1 MNPWIKPAA
10 ILILALALVGL
21 GYRIG
26 SGLTEARWQR
36 AQVKAEQAHTASIA
50 AARES
55 ELAAYDKSNEV
66 SREYQEDLA
75 KIRAERDRLRHQP
88 VRVVRVY
95 IPADPVSLSAAG
107 AAAGGSG
114 STAPAAVELA
124 GEARSGVRFSR
135 DVGPEL
141 YGIVDD
147 SDQREAELAEQI
159 RKLQAWAK

>member
-95 IPADPVSLSAAG
+95 IPADPVSLS
-107 AAAGGSG
+107 
-114 STAPAAVELA
+114 TAPAAVELA